1 MSVLPLLLPL
11 APMRPALPGS
21 LEDGGAAPAEGD
33 VVVLLEAPEL
43 LVPPW
48 ALGEPL
54 VLSWAL
60 GALLA
65 PMDCELG
72 GVLPPWF
79 WLPAPMELVP
89 PGAASVDEDVPGA
102 WFWVAEGVGVSALLG
117 VEDVVLLDSLRW
129 VVDDEPEPLPDPDE
143 DPCARTRPAKVT
155 VRSPASVGRRTERK
169 GIDAFIS
176 GTP

>member
-1 MSVLPLLLPL
+1 MSVPLLLPL

-21 LEDGGAAPAEGD
+21 LEDGGAAPAAGG

-48 ALGEPL
+48 ALG
-54 VLSWAL
+54 
-60 GALLA
+60 ALLA
-65 PMDCELG
+65 PIDWELG

-79 WLPAPMELVP
+79 WLPAPMELLP

-155 VRSPASVGRRTERK
+155 VRSPASVERRTERV